1 MKQVVVKQEFTV
13 DGREEQVCAKFFR
26 NTLDIDEKR
35 VRNALKSVS
44 DTGTFTD
51 SVRGLHKKHS
61 TSHERELPIIEHIS
75 KFKTVESHYVRKSA
89 KCQYLPMEL
98 TVREMHRMYVEEHDG
113 KVENYNYL
121 KVFNEK
127 FNLKFHKNKKDK
139 CNQCEGFKNT
149 PVELRT
155 EDQIEKHDS
164 HLDERSNARDYK
176 ELKKERKR
184 KG

>member
-1 MKQVVVKQEFTV
+1 M
-13 DGREEQVCAKFFR
+13 
-26 NTLDIDEKR
+26 
-35 VRNALKSVS
+35 S
-44 DTGTFTD
+44 DTGTFTE
-51 SVRGLHKKHS
+51 SVRGLHKKHP

-75 KFKTVESHYVRKSA
+75 KFKTVESHYIRKSA

-113 KVENYNYL
+113 IGEVENYNFYFR
-121 KVFNEK
+121 VFNEK

-139 CNQCEGFKNT
+139 CNQCEEFKNT

-164 HLDERSNARDYK
+164 HLDEKSNARDYK
-176 ELKKERKR
+176 ELKKKEGEKDNVITAAFDLE
-184 KG
+184 KLTHCYVA